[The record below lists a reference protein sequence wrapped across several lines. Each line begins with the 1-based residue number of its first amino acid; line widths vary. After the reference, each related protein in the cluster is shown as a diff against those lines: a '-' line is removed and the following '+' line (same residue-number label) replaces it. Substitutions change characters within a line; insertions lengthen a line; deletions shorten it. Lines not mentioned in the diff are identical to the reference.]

1 MATAC
6 GALRA
11 RTERTRT
18 HRGGHLHPDT
28 RPQFR
33 TLGLDP
39 VGEESGWAASP
50 GGTVGIGAD
59 QAGRLVPR
67 VNSPR
72 SPVWEANLAPVAF
85 GKQPDRGRVDC
96 DLGLPPRSCWSCTT
110 PIRVRVLLVASQ
122 MLLPVGCANSDVSRE
137 LGLR

>member
-50 GGTVGIGAD
+50 KVAEASSEHAGLGGEVRRTWACWVG
-59 QAGRLVPR
+59 RPVPKALY
-67 VNSPR
+67 R
-72 SPVWEANLAPVAF
+72 S
-85 GKQPDRGRVDC
+85 
-96 DLGLPPRSCWSCTT
+96 
-110 PIRVRVLLVASQ
+110 
-122 MLLPVGCANSDVSRE
+122 
-137 LGLR
+137 